1 MTEVLPEY
9 DLPSDSKSTC
19 CLDFLTTDA
28 VKMKACGHRF
38 HATCLVT
45 WFQGH
50 STNEMKRTCPNC
62 RREPYAPERGAVRRF
77 RLEATRTA
85 PSLPAIGNSL
95 QSGSSRS
102 LARTRG
108 TAPLD
113 GQDDEMIPEE
123 LIDRVLALE
132 ATRNDALQGMRNET
146 RPPTG
151 STHTSPFS
159 VQASRLNM
167 QFSELEGRFQSGDFR
182 QNVHQPRQSNSTLA
196 KMRARKCTGSPNQPR
211 KLLTHPES
219 HDTAPMLLNSSVNT
233 APNRSTSS
241 RSATLARSNLEHSDW
256 ATHDIHAD
264 RSSNTSVYSGQ
275 TAQDQIASDL
285 PSRITRSMTRQS
297 QQLSNSQSPAQPLRL
312 RYLSFDKNLTNFL
325 SRLISLPKT
334 LFAAGDV
341 TVRWRM
347 IRRRKHRRPVSDSM

>member
-28 VKMKACGHRF
+28 IKMKACGHRF

-312 RYLSFDKNLTNFL
+312 RYLELRQEFNQFLEQTNITAEDL
-325 SRLISLPKT
+325 
-334 LFAAGDV
+334 
-341 TVRWRM
+341 VRGWR
-347 IRRRKHRRPVSDSM
+347 RHGPLANDSS